1 MKDDMHGVI
10 RPVLVHVVGLVEDAE
25 DAPRRLVAHA
35 NVPPPVDD
43 DRRQGFLLLED
54 EIEGVAHVLE
64 VDGSPSRIAE
74 RRDESCRRMKFVLTG
89 TLKT

>member
-1 MKDDMHGVI
+1 MPKM
-10 RPVLVHVVGLVEDAE
+10 RRDA
-25 DAPRRLVAHA
+25 LVAHA

-64 VDGSPSRIAE
+64 VDGCPSLIAE
-74 RRDESCRRMKFVLTG
+74 RRDEPAAR
-89 TLKT
+89 